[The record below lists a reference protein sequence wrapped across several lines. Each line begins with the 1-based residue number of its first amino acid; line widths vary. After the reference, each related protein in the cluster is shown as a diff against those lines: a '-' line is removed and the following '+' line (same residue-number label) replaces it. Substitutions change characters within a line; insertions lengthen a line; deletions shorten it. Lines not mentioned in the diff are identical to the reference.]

1 MALLVED
8 LQVHLK
14 DLLRNRADGVAIEAG
29 APVLAVV
36 DFLFQEQVPSV
47 GGVFRIHRRRPVIAR
62 PALECDSQQSLL
74 L

>member
-14 DLLRNRADGVAIEAG
+14 DLLRDRADGVAIEAG

-36 DFLFQEQVPSV
+36 DLLFQE
-47 GGVFRIHRRRPVIAR
+47 
-62 PALECDSQQSLL
+62 
-74 L
+74 